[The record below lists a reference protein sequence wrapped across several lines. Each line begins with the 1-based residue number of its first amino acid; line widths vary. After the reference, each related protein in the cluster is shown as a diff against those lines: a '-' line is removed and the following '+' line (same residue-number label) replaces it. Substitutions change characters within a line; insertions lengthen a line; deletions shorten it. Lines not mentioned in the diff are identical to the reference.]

1 MKGEDEMKT
10 YLKTRNAAAVA
21 AVILMAAMSLT
32 GCGRKAASKVSDST
46 DIKTDIN
53 ADFNSD
59 SNTDNNTN
67 TNTDTNTDS
76 NLDINVDTNADIDI
90 EALNKSVDS
99 IKNLTFDTNVGTG
112 TASDSTGYDT
122 GVGASTGDQ
131 TGNDTGND
139 SENDTDNDT
148 TQAAEPSGKKTVY
161 SFTDAYVDGN
171 DITIIPNGG
180 MNSKTVLY
188 GGKDLEGFLDYV
200 DSDVLEKGRKI
211 NRDFFYDMLAVMMVD
226 KDLSSDEQSIENNLI
241 MSLAMANN
249 FHDMDVKINDC
260 YLDANNA
267 AEYRYHVT
275 AYDKDDTWVINYRDR
290 TMYMN
295 DGKTEYVSEMFKN
308 EYLAVWMVAIEDYYG
323 LEFK

>member
-10 YLKTRNAAAVA
+10 YLKTRNAATVA

-32 GCGRKAASKVSDST
+32 GCGRKSASKVSDST
-46 DIKTDIN
+46 DIKTDVN
-53 ADFNSD
+53 VDA
-59 SNTDNNTN
+59 NTDA
-67 TNTDTNTDS
+67 NTDTNTDTKNDM
-76 NLDINVDTNADIDI
+76 NLDINVDTNTDIDI

-99 IKNLTFDTNVGTG
+99 IKNLEFDTNVSTDSKSDGTG
-112 TASDSTGYDT
+112 TDTDAEAAPESDY
-122 GVGASTGDQ
+122 
-131 TGNDTGND
+131 TGNDTG
-139 SENDTDNDT
+139 SDT

-211 NRDFFYDMLAVMMVD
+211 NRDFFYDMLAIMMVD

>member
-1 MKGEDEMKT
+1 M
-10 YLKTRNAAAVA
+10 
-21 AVILMAAMSLT
+21 
-32 GCGRKAASKVSDST
+32 
-46 DIKTDIN
+46 
-53 ADFNSD
+53 
-59 SNTDNNTN
+59 
-67 TNTDTNTDS
+67 
-76 NLDINVDTNADIDI
+76 NLDINVDTNTDIDI

-99 IKNLTFDTNVGTG
+99 IKNLEFDTNVGTG

-131 TGNDTGND
+131 TGYDTGIGASTGNDTGND
-139 SENDTDNDT
+139 SGNDTANDKA
-148 TQAAEPSGKKTVY
+148 QAAEPTGKKTVY
-161 SFTDAYVDGN
+161 SFTDVYVDGN

-323 LEFK
+323 LKFK

>member
-1 MKGEDEMKT
+1 MKT
-10 YLKTRNAAAVA
+10 NLKTRNAAAVA

-32 GCGRKAASKVSDST
+32 GCGRKSASKVSEST
-46 DIKTDIN
+46 DIKTDVN
-53 ADFNSD
+53 VDA
-59 SNTDNNTN
+59 
-67 TNTDTNTDS
+67 NTDTNTDS
-76 NLDINVDTNADIDI
+76 NTDTKNDMNLDINVDTNTDIDI

-99 IKNLTFDTNVGTG
+99 IKNLEFDTNVGTG
-112 TASDSTGYDT
+112 SKSDGTGTDT
-122 GVGASTGDQ
+122 DAEAAPESDYTS
-131 TGNDTGND
+131 NDTGDN
-139 SENDTDNDT
+139 TGNDT

-200 DSDVLEKGRKI
+200 DSNVLEKGRKI

-241 MSLAMANN
+241 MSLALANN

>member
-1 MKGEDEMKT
+1 MKT
-10 YLKTRNAAAVA
+10 YLKTRNAATVA

-32 GCGRKAASKVSDST
+32 GCGRKSASKVSDST
-46 DIKTDIN
+46 DIKTDVN
-53 ADFNSD
+53 VDA
-59 SNTDNNTN
+59 
-67 TNTDTNTDS
+67 NTDTNTDTKNDM
-76 NLDINVDTNADIDI
+76 NLDINVDTNTDIDI

-99 IKNLTFDTNVGTG
+99 IKNLEFDTNVSTDSKSDGTG
-112 TASDSTGYDT
+112 TDTDAEAAPESDY
-122 GVGASTGDQ
+122 
-131 TGNDTGND
+131 TGNDTG
-139 SENDTDNDT
+139 SDT

-211 NRDFFYDMLAVMMVD
+211 NRDFFYDMLAIMMVD

>member
-32 GCGRKAASKVSDST
+32 GCGRKSASKVSEST
-46 DIKTDIN
+46 DIKTDVN
-53 ADFNSD
+53 VDA
-59 SNTDNNTN
+59 
-67 TNTDTNTDS
+67 NTDTNTDTKNDM
-76 NLDINVDTNADIDI
+76 NLDINVDTNTDIDI

-99 IKNLTFDTNVGTG
+99 IKNLEFDTNVGTG
-112 TASDSTGYDT
+112 SKSDGTGTDT
-122 GVGASTGDQ
+122 DADAALESDY
-131 TGNDTGND
+131 TGNDTG
-139 SENDTDNDT
+139 DNTGSDT

-211 NRDFFYDMLAVMMVD
+211 NRDFFYDMLAIMMVD

-295 DGKTEYVSEMFKN
+295 DGKTEYVSQMFKD

-323 LEFK
+323 LKFK

>member
-1 MKGEDEMKT
+1 MKT

-32 GCGRKAASKVSDST
+32 GCGRKSASKVSDST
-46 DIKTDIN
+46 DIKTDVN
-53 ADFNSD
+53 VDA
-59 SNTDNNTN
+59 
-67 TNTDTNTDS
+67 NTDTNTDTKNDM
-76 NLDINVDTNADIDI
+76 NLDINVDTNTDIDI

-99 IKNLTFDTNVGTG
+99 IKNLEFDTNVGTG
-112 TASDSTGYDT
+112 SKSDGTGTDT
-122 GVGASTGDQ
+122 DAEAAPESDYTS
-131 TGNDTGND
+131 NDTG
-139 SENDTDNDT
+139 SDT

-323 LEFK
+323 LKFK

>member
-32 GCGRKAASKVSDST
+32 GCGRKSASKVSDST
-46 DIKTDIN
+46 DIKTDVN
-53 ADFNSD
+53 VDA
-59 SNTDNNTN
+59 NTDA
-67 TNTDTNTDS
+67 NTDTNTDTKNDM
-76 NLDINVDTNADIDI
+76 NLDINVDTNTDIDI

-99 IKNLTFDTNVGTG
+99 IKNLEFDTNVSTDSKSDGTG
-112 TASDSTGYDT
+112 TDTDAEAAPESDY
-122 GVGASTGDQ
+122 
-131 TGNDTGND
+131 TGNDTG
-139 SENDTDNDT
+139 SDT

-211 NRDFFYDMLAVMMVD
+211 NRDFFYDMLAIMMVD

>member
-1 MKGEDEMKT
+1 MKT

-46 DIKTDIN
+46 DIKTDVN
-53 ADFNSD
+53 VDA
-59 SNTDNNTN
+59 
-67 TNTDTNTDS
+67 NTDTNTDTKNDM
-76 NLDINVDTNADIDI
+76 NLDINVDTNTDIDI

-99 IKNLTFDTNVGTG
+99 IKNLEFDTNVGTG
-112 TASDSTGYDT
+112 SKSDGTGYDT
-122 GVGASTGDQ
+122 GVGASTDDQ
-131 TGNDTGND
+131 TGYDTGIGASTGND
-139 SENDTDNDT
+139 SGNDTANDT

-249 FHDMDVKINDC
+249 FHDMDVKINEC

>member
-1 MKGEDEMKT
+1 MKT

-32 GCGRKAASKVSDST
+32 GCGRKSASKVSEST
-46 DIKTDIN
+46 DIKTDVN
-53 ADFNSD
+53 VDA
-59 SNTDNNTN
+59 
-67 TNTDTNTDS
+67 NTDTNTDTKNDM
-76 NLDINVDTNADIDI
+76 NLDINVDTNTDIDI

-99 IKNLTFDTNVGTG
+99 IKNLEFDTNVGTG
-112 TASDSTGYDT
+112 SKSDGTGTDT
-122 GVGASTGDQ
+122 DADAALESDY
-131 TGNDTGND
+131 TGNDTG
-139 SENDTDNDT
+139 DNTGSDT

-211 NRDFFYDMLAVMMVD
+211 NRDFFYDMLAIMMVD

-295 DGKTEYVSEMFKN
+295 DGKTEYVSQMFKD

-323 LEFK
+323 LKFK

>member
-10 YLKTRNAAAVA
+10 NLKTRNAAAVA

-32 GCGRKAASKVSDST
+32 GCGRKSASKVSEST
-46 DIKTDIN
+46 DIKTDVN
-53 ADFNSD
+53 VDA
-59 SNTDNNTN
+59 
-67 TNTDTNTDS
+67 NTDTNTDS
-76 NLDINVDTNADIDI
+76 NTDTKNDMNLDINVDTNTDIDI

-99 IKNLTFDTNVGTG
+99 IKNLEFDTNVGTG
-112 TASDSTGYDT
+112 SKSDGTGTDT
-122 GVGASTGDQ
+122 DAEAAPESDYTS
-131 TGNDTGND
+131 NDTGDN
-139 SENDTDNDT
+139 TGNDT

-200 DSDVLEKGRKI
+200 DSNVLEKGRKI

-241 MSLAMANN
+241 MSLALANN

>member
-32 GCGRKAASKVSDST
+32 GCGRKSASKVSEST
-46 DIKTDIN
+46 DIKTDVN
-53 ADFNSD
+53 VDANTDT
-59 SNTDNNTN
+59 NTDNNTD

-139 SENDTDNDT
+139 SENDTDNDKA
-148 TQAAEPSGKKTVY
+148 QAAEPSGKKTVY

-323 LEFK
+323 LKFK

>member
-1 MKGEDEMKT
+1 
-10 YLKTRNAAAVA
+10 
-21 AVILMAAMSLT
+21 MAAMSLT
-32 GCGRKAASKVSDST
+32 GCGRKSASKVSEST
-46 DIKTDIN
+46 DIKTDVN
-53 ADFNSD
+53 VDA
-59 SNTDNNTN
+59 
-67 TNTDTNTDS
+67 NTDTNTDTKNDM
-76 NLDINVDTNADIDI
+76 NLDINVDTNTDIDI

-99 IKNLTFDTNVGTG
+99 IKNLEFDTNVGTG
-112 TASDSTGYDT
+112 SKSDGTGTDT
-122 GVGASTGDQ
+122 DADAALESDY
-131 TGNDTGND
+131 TGNDTG
-139 SENDTDNDT
+139 DNTGSDT

-211 NRDFFYDMLAVMMVD
+211 NRDFFYDMLAIMMVD

-295 DGKTEYVSEMFKN
+295 DGKTEYVSQMFKD

-323 LEFK
+323 LKFK